1 MIPADLA
8 ARGLFPAEPIIGN
21 SQTRAVTVTVHFI
34 SSAMQRSHVQ
44 HKKRTVMSNVKVL
57 A

>member
-8 ARGLFPAEPIIGN
+8 ARGLFPAEPIIWRFANPGGYGD
-21 SQTRAVTVTVHFI
+21 SAFI
-34 SSAMQRSHVQ
+34 SSAMQRSLVQ
-44 HKKRTVMSNVKVL
+44 HKKCTVMTNVKVL